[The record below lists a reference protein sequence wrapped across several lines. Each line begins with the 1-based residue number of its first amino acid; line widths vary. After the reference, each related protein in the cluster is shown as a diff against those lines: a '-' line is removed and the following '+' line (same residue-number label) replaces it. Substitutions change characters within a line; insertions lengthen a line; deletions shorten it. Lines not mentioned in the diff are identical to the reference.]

1 MKKTPE
7 ISSTWKKKSIYLF
20 LFLAGAIVTISGV
33 VLNPSFIA
41 KNLSSDGI
49 LGEFMVTRIYIFQ
62 TLTIGLGILVC
73 LYSLIKITNSAFA
86 DRVDEKLIAY
96 LIRPWNRY
104 WFAPTSLKRLAI
116 FRILVLGFLIVD
128 SLDLQI
134 PGCIEGLKNASPEF
148 YKPLLLFRILNL
160 SPPSSPF
167 TLDILHLLLI
177 LFAVGGMIGFITRF
191 SIFVSLALYVYI
203 IGMWWSFEGIHHSEE
218 IFIFAM
224 TALLL
229 SPCGK
234 VLSVDEL
241 LARVKESKKRGEFQ
255 RNRPENLESE
265 FALWPIRLVQV
276 LIALIYFNAGFW
288 KLKLAGP
295 SWADGVTLQFH
306 LIRHYF
312 LGQYVSELGFV
323 ISQYPTILKTLS
335 VLTLVWELGFP
346 IILIVPKLAW
356 IWLPMGLLF
365 HIGTGFTM
373 DTWFFHFWFLYVA
386 FINFESFGSWI
397 KGKLRIPYN
406 SPGLKVLFDGNCPL
420 CIRSMTFIAYLD
432 WLRRIEFVDL
442 RNWEEI
448 SKSFHKLD
456 REDCF
461 REMHVVDKNSKI
473 HKGFYAYRCIAKYLP
488 VFWIAYPL
496 LLLPGVSLIGDW
508 LYRWFASRRAR
519 GTVACTIH
527 NCK

>member
-1 MKKTPE
+1 MKNIEVMNLT
-7 ISSTWKKKSIYLF
+7 SKKKLLF
-20 LFLAGAIVTISGV
+20 LCLSLIGAMVIITGV
-33 VLNPSFIA
+33 VFNPSFVA
-41 KNLSSDGI
+41 KHLSPDGI
-49 LGEFMVTRIYIFQ
+49 LDKPTVVRIYILQALVISF
-62 TLTIGLGILVC
+62 GLIVC
-73 LYSLIKITNSAFA
+73 LYSLIKITNNVFA
-86 DRVDEKLIAY
+86 REVDEKVVTNLILA
-96 LIRPWNRY
+96 WNRY
-104 WFAPTSLKRLAI
+104 WFAPTSLRRLAI
-116 FRILVLGFLIVD
+116 FRILIFGFLIVD
-128 SLDLQI
+128 SLSLQI
-134 PGCIEGLKNASPEF
+134 PGCIEGLKRASPEF
-148 YKPLLLFRILNL
+148 FNPLLIIRILRL
-160 SPPSSPF
+160 GPPPSPF
-167 TLDILHLLLI
+167 VLDIIYVLLL
-177 LFAVGGMIGFITRF
+177 LFAVGAMIGFVTRF
-191 SIFVSLALYVYI
+191 CILGSVALYAYI